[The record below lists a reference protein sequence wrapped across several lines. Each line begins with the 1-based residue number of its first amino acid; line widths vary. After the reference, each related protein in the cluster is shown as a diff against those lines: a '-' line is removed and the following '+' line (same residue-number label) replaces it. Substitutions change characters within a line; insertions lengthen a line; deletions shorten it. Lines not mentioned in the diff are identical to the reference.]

1 MPGYVG
7 SVDDLVTELGVDPR
21 HFELEITEGVLV
33 DNNAEMRHTLQTL
46 HGMGFSIALDDF
58 GTGYSSLS
66 YLARFPIDKI
76 KVDRSFVCRLPDDR
90 QAYLII
96 RAIVQLAKALEMHV
110 IAEGVETLAQQ
121 ELLSLAGCTRTQGYL
136 KGRPMPADMIKPTA
150 DPSLAPV
157 ASLPRTAATAA

>member
-1 MPGYVG
+1 M
-7 SVDDLVTELGVDPR
+7 TEAGIDPR
-21 HFELEITEGVLV
+21 QFELEITEGVLV
-33 DNNAEMRHTLQTL
+33 ANNSEMRHTLQTL
-46 HGMGFSIALDDF
+46 HGMGFTIALDDF

-96 RAIVQLAKALEMHV
+96 RAIVQLAKALEMTV

-121 ELLSLAGCTRTQGYL
+121 EMLSLAGCTRTQGYL
-136 KGRPMPADMIKPTA
+136 KGRPMAAELI
-150 DPSLAPV
+150 APV
-157 ASLPRTAATAA
+157 ASLERTTATAA